1 MVKFRSSLGIICFEM
16 VKCGTAGSPNYLEHT
31 SLALSGYLCTG
42 DVLVKLGVLMSQ
54 DICDRKGVCLSDKSA

>member
-1 MVKFRSSLGIICFEM
+1 M